1 MGYLDRVLLALY
13 ALFLTVFFVMIA
25 AVMAGWP
32 APLFVLR
39 DLFYPERP
47 ELFWPLIAALILAGG
62 RLFWVSVAGSSGK
75 RVKHVV
81 LAEREAGQ
89 VTMSVLAVENLVEKL
104 ASQVDGVKEVKPRLF
119 RKGERTGVRLKVA
132 VSPDISI
139 PEVSREVQ
147 NRVKEKVLE
156 VTGLDI
162 GVVSVYVESIAQQ
175 QQKARVE

>member
-1 MGYLDRVLLALY
+1 MGYLDRILLAVY
-13 ALFLTVFFVMIA
+13 SLFLTAFFIAIA

-47 ELFWPLIAALILAGG
+47 ELFWPIVSALILAGG
-62 RLFWVSVAGSSGK
+62 RLFWVSVAGSGK
-75 RVKHVV
+75 RPKHVV
-81 LAEREAGQ
+81 LAERDAGQ
-89 VTMSVLAVENLVEKL
+89 VTMSVSAVENLVEKL
-104 ASQVDGVKEVKPRLF
+104 ASQVDGVREVKPHLF
-119 RKGERTGVRLKVA
+119 RRQQGVGVRLKVA

-139 PEVSREVQ
+139 PEVSREIQ
-147 NRVKEKVLE
+147 NRVKEKVFE

-162 GVVSVYVESIAQQ
+162 GLVSVYVDSIAQ